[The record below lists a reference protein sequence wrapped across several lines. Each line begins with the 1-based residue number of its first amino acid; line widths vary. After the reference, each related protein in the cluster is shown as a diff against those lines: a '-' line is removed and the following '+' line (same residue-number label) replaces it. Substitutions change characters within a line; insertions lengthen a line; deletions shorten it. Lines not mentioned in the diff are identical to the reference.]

1 MSKTTQD
8 LRNLFFSLQV
18 YEIKKFPFQLFSAA
32 CNIALG
38 ASTLRRNSCKTR
50 LPQKKYLWQNPF
62 KVHIKLQAVYSVV
75 YSTAE
80 VFRHHRVRSSHRR
93 CSVKKV
99 SRNIFATFTGK
110 HPCWSFFSI
119 KFQTFSPA
127 TLLKTDSDTG
137 VFM

>member
-1 MSKTTQD
+1 MLHIKASNLSKTTQD

-93 CSVKKV
+93 CSVKRFPETFLQLSQENTRVGV
-99 SRNIFATFTGK
+99 S
-110 HPCWSFFSI
+110 
-119 KFQTFSPA
+119 FQ
-127 TLLKTDSDTG
+127 
-137 VFM
+137 